1 MGIAVF
7 LTGDL
12 TNPYTIQIHQLS
24 DPHSAE
30 ELVSAVSSSLKL
42 DGLSMTDLQN
52 TQSMKNAISS
62 VAYSEKGK
70 EMIRFALQA
79 V

>member
-1 MGIAVF
+1 
-7 LTGDL
+7 
-12 TNPYTIQIHQLS
+12 
-24 DPHSAE
+24 
-30 ELVSAVSSSLKL
+30 
-42 DGLSMTDLQN
+42 MTDLQN